1 MALLRSESTFLVPE
15 NDSKKRNL
23 MLESFSKD
31 LLIHWMKEVLYHSFV
46 LNAKDS
52 YSYTMSFFEELIDEH
67 RVDPQRSRLKQFVPT
82 VGLFHT
88 PLPLLK
94 GFQIYDQKYCISK
107 RCHVAPSFN
116 EVRHILNISQVLAI
130 GENLKFIS
138 FDGDQ
143 TLYTNGENFEENE
156 ELSTAIIQLLIH
168 GVKVAVITAAGY
180 GKNGSL
186 YCVRLKGLLQKFI
199 EKNLTK
205 EQLNCFYV
213 VGGECNYFFQCN
225 RQEDFFNA
233 SSIVEKTNTVV
244 DILVNNN
251 NVNKNVNTNASQT
264 STTTTTQNKAI
275 ISTTTT
281 TTATLTYIENDEWQA
296 STFNGPKPHQ
306 WSREDVNELLDVAE
320 TSMRSTV
327 DDLNLRARILRKERA
342 VGVFPGLL
350 LVFIVFYFAFVYLFF
365 CYFFI
370 FFYFCI

>member
-1 MALLRSESTFLVPE
+1 
-15 NDSKKRNL
+15 
-23 MLESFSKD
+23 
-31 LLIHWMKEVLYHSFV
+31 
-46 LNAKDS
+46 
-52 YSYTMSFFEELIDEH
+52 MSFFEELIDEN
-67 RVDPQRSRLKQFVPT
+67 RFDPQRSRLKQFVPT

-233 SSIVEKTNTVV
+233 SSTVEKTNTVV

-251 NVNKNVNTNASQT
+251 VNNNVNNVNNNVKNVKNNVINVNNNTSQ
-264 STTTTTQNKAI
+264 TTTQNKAI
-275 ISTTTT
+275 IST

-296 STFNGPKPHQ
+296 SAFNGPKPHR
-306 WSREDVNELLDVAE
+306 WSREEVNELLDVAE

-350 LVFIVFYFAFVYLFF
+350 LLLLLLLFF
-365 CYFFI
+365 ILLFLFLFI
-370 FFYFCI
+370 LFV